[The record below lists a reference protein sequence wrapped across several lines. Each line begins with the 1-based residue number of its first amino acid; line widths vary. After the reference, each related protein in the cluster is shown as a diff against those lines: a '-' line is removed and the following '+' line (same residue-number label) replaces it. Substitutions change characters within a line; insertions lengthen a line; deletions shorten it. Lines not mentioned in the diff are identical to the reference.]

1 MRNGLLQSKHWFYS
15 PTLPLDTKCPHFP
28 KLLKKI
34 IPGMFASLEKSS
46 HAFYGIAPLKCKK
59 DTFLRLGLLKGTSL
73 ENVIN
78 KVFGI
83 SWLFRASLQAQKE
96 QTNRKG
102 IYFQENSSPDL
113 KVQDVIRSLSI
124 HQSQD
129 SIPLKSSPTH
139 HLRHCEEPEEHWTQ
153 TGAF

>member
-1 MRNGLLQSKHWFYS
+1 MRNSLLQSKHWFYS
-15 PTLPLDTKCPHFP
+15 PTLPLDTKCPYFP

-34 IPGMFASLEKSS
+34 IPGMFASLEKPCFLWHCSIEVQKR
-46 HAFYGIAPLKCKK
+46 H
-59 DTFLRLGLLKGTSL
+59 TFLRLGLLKGTSL

-153 TGAF
+153 TGGF